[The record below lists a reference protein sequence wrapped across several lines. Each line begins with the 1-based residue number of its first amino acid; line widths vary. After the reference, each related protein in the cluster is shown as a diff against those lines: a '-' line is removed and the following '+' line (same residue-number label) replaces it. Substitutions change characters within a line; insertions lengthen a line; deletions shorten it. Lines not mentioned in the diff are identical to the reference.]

1 MQVVRASPRET
12 FGPPEEAATAE
23 YKTMSKPITDK
34 GGRTLNSTSAK
45 TPSCQFREPS
55 RILLSLLHAGATIAI
70 LAIKGSSH
78 ELPGMEAFH
87 FRSFSTPHPSR
98 SITEETGIK
107 LPHTSTGTY
116 STFLSKPPPTSGFIP
131 ATLANLLN
139 PSYGSI

>member
-34 GGRTLNSTSAK
+34 GGRALNSTSAK

-55 RILLSLLHAGATIAI
+55 RILLSLPHAGATIAI

-78 ELPGMEAFH
+78 ELPRIEAFH
-87 FRSFSTPHPSR
+87 FRSFSTPDPSR
-98 SITEETGIK
+98 SIPEDTTDIK

-116 STFLSKPPPTSGFIP
+116 STFPSKA
-131 ATLANLLN
+131 ATHLGIHPGDAC
-139 PSYGSI
+139 